1 MKITSDKPLA
11 SNILVTMRQ
20 LGYGPHQGRGEPS
33 YVRPMSGGSRYPQF
47 HIYVQSVSPL
57 AMTLHLDQ
65 RAPTYGSQAAHGG
78 EYEGE
83 VVEREAARIRSL
95 LG

>member
-1 MKITSDKPLA
+1 MKITSEKPLA
-11 SNILVTMRQ
+11 SNIVVTMRQ
-20 LGYGPHQGRGEPS
+20 LGYTPHQGRGEPS
-33 YVRPMSGGSRYPQF
+33 YVRPMSGVRYPQF
-47 HIYVQSVSPL
+47 HIYVQSLSPL

-78 EYEGE
+78 EYEGP
-83 VVEREAARIRSL
+83 VVEAEAARIKAL

>member
-11 SNILVTMRQ
+11 SNIVVTMRQ
-20 LGYGPHQGRGEPS
+20 LGYTPHQGRGEPS
-33 YVRPMSGGSRYPQF
+33 YVRPMSGVHYPQF
-47 HIYVQSVSPL
+47 HVYVQSLSPL

-65 RAPTYGSQAAHGG
+65 RAPTYGSQSAHGG
-78 EYEGE
+78 EYDGP
-83 VVEREAARIRSL
+83 VVEAEAARIKAL

>member
-20 LGYGPHQGRGEPS
+20 LGYSPHQGRGEAS
-33 YVRPMSGGSRYPQF
+33 YVRPMSGVRYPQF
-47 HIYVQSVSPL
+47 HIYVQSIGPL

-65 RAPTYGSQAAHGG
+65 RAPTYGRQSAHGG
-78 EYEGE
+78 EYDGP
-83 VVEREAARIRSL
+83 VVEAEAARIKDL